1 MKMDL
6 QKIKIDKAK
15 KNAVIIGDSFDLT
28 DLLEIYLYQKYN
40 VITAINEFDGMEK
53 IGHFEP
59 SVVFIKCTSNNEAIL
74 AFMPKL
80 QARHSRDIPVIVYT
94 KEEISTINEFSM
106 KTAGIRELIKF
117 PIEYKDFGIIMRLC
131 VKD

>member
-1 MKMDL
+1 MKVDID
-6 QKIKIDKAK
+6 KIKIDKAK
-15 KNAVIIGDSFDLT
+15 RNAVIIGDSAELT

-40 VITAINEFDGMEK
+40 IITAINEYEGMEK

-59 SVVFIKCTSNNEAIL
+59 SVVFIKCTSNNETIL
-74 AFMPKL
+74 SFMPKL
-80 QARHSRDIPVIVYT
+80 QARHSKDIPVIVYT

-106 KTAGIRELIKF
+106 KTAGIREVIKF
-117 PIEYKDFGIIMRLC
+117 PIDYKDFILIMRLC